1 MPLPHG
7 LYEAL
12 LDESLRDVLQ
22 KHPELRS
29 VFGKLDPEEESSRYA
44 SFVAKVLEQA
54 LRVEAEPGARLRLCN
69 ELIACIAGRPAD
81 GVLAARR
88 LVEVPK
94 SVLLEVTPR
103 AYAE

>member
-54 LRVEAEPGARLRLCN
+54 LRIEAEPGARLRLCN
-69 ELIACIAGRPAD
+69 ERTFPICRRDAVFSSTGLR
-81 GVLAARR
+81 VSTSWRTFAR
-88 LVEVPK
+88 
-94 SVLLEVTPR
+94 T
-103 AYAE
+103 